1 MPLLLLLLNV
11 SGLEAVR
18 LVSGVSVIVYG
29 WSILLDYI
37 SKEDSSSNTSNEG
50 GFEELKESGILL
62 SAAVLGVPVGG
73 YLLSSL
79 SPLIIRLTLG
89 LTLISY
95 GVFNLLTEE
104 SEEIEDPEVPVVKAL
119 GAGFLAGVLGGTVSE
134 PGPPVVVY
142 SSFRSFE
149 PAKTRRMLARFILPV
164 QLFTVFKSGIDP
176 SLLEYFSVMIPVVGV
191 CSFAGKRIGGMFE
204 PKDFKSTLYGLIVGL
219 GGICIYN
226 GISSI

>member
-1 MPLLLLLLNV
+1 MTENARERTRKRIVIRRKEPIILDDKTTYNRRPGCKINTRFFILLT
-11 SGLEAVR
+11 SFKCH
-18 LVSGVSVIVYG
+18 S

-149 PAKTRRMLARFILPV
+149 PAKTRR
-164 QLFTVFKSGIDP
+164 
-176 SLLEYFSVMIPVVGV
+176 
-191 CSFAGKRIGGMFE
+191 
-204 PKDFKSTLYGLIVGL
+204 
-219 GGICIYN
+219 
-226 GISSI
+226 